1 MFPVPFLVIKVVHVR
16 KISKTG
22 LVVVTDTVTNA
33 TDILSL
39 VTKNSGLVATFATR
53 FLYD

>member
-22 LVVVTDTVTNA
+22 LNA
-33 TDILSL
+33 TDIFSL
-39 VTKNSGLVATFATR
+39 VIKNSGLVATLATR